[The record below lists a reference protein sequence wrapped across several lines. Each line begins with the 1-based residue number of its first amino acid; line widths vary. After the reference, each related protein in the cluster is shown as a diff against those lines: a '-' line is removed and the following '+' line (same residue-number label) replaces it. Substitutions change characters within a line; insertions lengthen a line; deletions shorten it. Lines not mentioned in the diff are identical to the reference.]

1 MDRVQPLDQETD
13 LQLIHKPYVL
23 GMGCKKGKSFEA
35 LQTFALEELQKEG
48 IAMDQVAALASIDLK
63 QGEMGLETL
72 LVFII
77 CPFVPMGQMTYK
89 RWKGSFPSL
98 PLSHM

>member
-1 MDRVQPLDQETD
+1 M
-13 LQLIHKPYVL
+13 
-23 GMGCKKGKSFEA
+23 
-35 LQTFALEELQKEG
+35 QTFALEELQKEG

-72 LVFII
+72 ACFFII
-77 CPFVPMGQMTYK
+77 CPFIPMGQMTYK